1 MNFYKTEFMQL
12 TTKNSPQIDLHTGQ
26 ANKLLSKLKTKY
38 FGIYAEST
46 LSWKIHIKQITHK

>member
-1 MNFYKTEFMQL
+1 MQL